1 MSYIVG
7 SLFSDW
13 GTDVETQLVILEAMK
28 LEIAVKT
35 PDDAMSKGITTNSDK
50 LVIEKVL
57 VKPGDTV
64 TAGSHL
70 ALLRRHRK
78 PSA

>member
-1 MSYIVG
+1 MVRPVAANRCQI
-7 SLFSDW
+7 
-13 GTDVETQLVILEAMK
+13 TILEAMK

-35 PDDAMSKGITTNSDK
+35 PEAAAVEGRLK
-50 LVIEKVL
+50 VEKML

-70 ALLRRHRK
+70 VLLRK
-78 PSA
+78 M